1 MVSCDPCWNLDFPAR
16 LEIARGGLEE
26 EERFLRYSVVQLLYM
41 IGIVPANSDDL
52 LTSEG
57 MFREAGLAHL
67 FAMLHKG
74 SYRCHDSHSKLFIR
88 DLTGGY
94 VEV

>member
-57 MFREAGLAHL
+57 MHSERPVWRTFLPCFTKEATAAMIVTLSYL
-67 FAMLHKG
+67 FV
-74 SYRCHDSHSKLFIR
+74 I
-88 DLTGGY
+88 
-94 VEV
+94 